1 MNFKDR
7 MKTSRIE
14 VAIEEAE
21 VKKLAA
27 ESREAFMKREST
39 RMLPYHSFLFSQL
52 LMIKK
57 YWWGVQFLILC
68 AAWYIMATGDAAS
81 VIRREVGVLSILFV
95 VSIIPELWRNLTD
108 KCIEIEM
115 ASYSTTRSEERRV
128 GKECRTR

>member
-7 MKTSRIE
+7 MQANRIRVNARE
-14 VAIEEAE
+14 PEI
-21 VKKLAA
+21 KKLAA

-81 VIRREVGVLSILFV
+81 VIRREVGDTSAPPMSGCRYLRQLFF
-95 VSIIPELWRNLTD
+95 SKSNLF
-108 KCIEIEM
+108 KQ
-115 ASYSTTRSEERRV
+115 Y
-128 GKECRTR
+128 